1 MRAVVFDLYGTMLPI
16 EGLRSPAALA
26 GASDPAAFVAAW
38 RHKQLEY
45 AFVTSLAQT
54 YRDFDTLTALALEHT
69 CAQFGLA
76 LDAGQRRRLTEAL
89 CELPPYD
96 DVVPALEALRRRRLP
111 LAVLTNGTYA
121 SARAALARAGI
132 QPLLDD
138 VLSVEAVRAYK
149 PDPRV
154 YALVL
159 ERFDCAPDEV
169 VFVSSNGWDAA
180 GAAAFGF
187 RVAWCNRARL
197 AAEMLVPGPEATLG
211 GLDELEAFV
220 TRTR

>member
-1 MRAVVFDLYGTMLPI
+1 VKAVVFDLYGTMLPI

-54 YRDFDTLTALALEHT
+54 YRDFDRLTALALEHT

-76 LDAGQRRRLTEAL
+76 LDAAQRRRLTEAL
-89 CELPPYD
+89 CELPAYD
-96 DVVPALEALRRRRLP
+96 DVVPALKALRRRHLP
-111 LAVLTNGTYA
+111 LAVLTNGTSA

-154 YALVL
+154 YALVQT
-159 ERFDCAPDEV
+159 
-169 VFVSSNGWDAA
+169 AA
-180 GAAAFGF
+180 YGET
-187 RVAWCNRARL
+187 VENEPYL
-197 AAEMLVPGPEATLG
+197 TEE
-211 GLDELEAFV
+211 
-220 TRTR
+220 